1 MNSVQSSGGL
11 NFQMCVI
18 SSFTGWNTY
27 HELPQGFSVNYGDI
41 LGYLRGVSTYHG
53 LITSK
58 ETLRL
63 LNLFV
68 RQIIVRFSNTNHQF
82 I

>member
-1 MNSVQSSGGL
+1 MNSVQSPGGSH
-11 NFQMCVI
+11 FQMCVI
-18 SSFTGWNTY
+18 SSFSGWNTY
-27 HELPQGFSVNYGDI
+27 NELPQGFSGSYGDI
-41 LGYLRGVSTYHG
+41 LGYPRGVSTYHG

-68 RQIIVRFSNTNHQF
+68 RQII

>member
-1 MNSVQSSGGL
+1 MILINRIICITGQASSEQRHEFCSV
-11 NFQMCVI
+11 
-18 SSFTGWNTY
+18 TGRLT
-27 HELPQGFSVNYGDI
+27 FSNVCYFILLCYGDI
-41 LGYLRGVSTYHG
+41 LGYPRGVSTYHG

-68 RQIIVRFSNTNHQF
+68 RQII